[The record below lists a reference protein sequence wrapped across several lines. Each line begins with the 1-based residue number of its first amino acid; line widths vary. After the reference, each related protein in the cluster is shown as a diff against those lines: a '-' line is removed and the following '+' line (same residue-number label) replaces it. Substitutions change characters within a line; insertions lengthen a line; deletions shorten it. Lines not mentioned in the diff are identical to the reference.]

1 MWPPSDPRARN
12 PCTDSRRNDL
22 FGSFLVLFVMVKCTF
37 APCDKPMK
45 TRDTRAY
52 AINNRINLP
61 EVNFCIFTC
70 CMEEDRVELTI
81 LV

>member
-1 MWPPSDPRARN
+1 
-12 PCTDSRRNDL
+12 
-22 FGSFLVLFVMVKCTF
+22 
-37 APCDKPMK
+37 MK